1 MHPDGISG
9 MVGGL
14 PLRYTSTR
22 ALLYHIPGVGLLCS
36 GQANRPLDVS
46 VCADGAELK
55 GVGETAAVRGN
66 RATHLKLCNGSI
78 GQLIY
83 TEYVM

>member
-9 MVGGL
+9 MVVGGL
-14 PLRYTSTR
+14 PLR
-22 ALLYHIPGVGLLCS
+22 LLNHIPGVGRLSS
-36 GQANRPLDVS
+36 GQANRPLDLS
-46 VCADGAELK
+46 VCADGAELE

-66 RATHLKLCNGSI
+66 RAAHLKLCNGSI
-78 GQLIY
+78 GQLSN

>member
-9 MVGGL
+9 MVVGGL
-14 PLRYTSTR
+14 PLR
-22 ALLYHIPGVGLLCS
+22 LLYHIPGVGLLCS
-36 GQANRPLDVS
+36 GQANRPLDLS
-46 VCADGAELK
+46 VCEDGAELK

-66 RATHLKLCNGSI
+66 RATHLKLCAGSI

-83 TEYVM
+83 IEYVM